1 MAFHP
6 LSSPGTVR
14 IEPEVHVGSDSLHE
28 SDTSY
33 TQPHTCFYTAYR
45 HVSPPGMELV
55 QVGADAVGGAGAYT
69 FGVA

>member
-6 LSSPGTVR
+6 WSSPGTVR
-14 IEPEVHVGSDSLHE
+14 IEPEVRAVSESLHE

-33 TQPHTCFYTAYR
+33 TQSHTYFYTAYR
-45 HVSPPGMELV
+45 HGSGQGMGRV
-55 QVGADAVGGAGAYT
+55 QAVADAAGGADAYT

>member
-33 TQPHTCFYTAYR
+33 TQTHTCFYTAYR
-45 HVSPPGMELV
+45 HVSPPDTGV
-55 QVGADAVGGAGAYT
+55 AQVVAGAAGAAGAYT

>member
-6 LSSPGTVR
+6 WSSPGTVR
-14 IEPEVHVGSDSLHE
+14 IEPEVHVGSDSLHG

-33 TQPHTCFYTAYR
+33 TQSHTCFYTAYR
-45 HVSPPGMELV
+45 HVSPPDTELV
-55 QVGADAVGGAGAYT
+55 QVGADAAVGADAYM

>member
-6 LSSPGTVR
+6 WSSPDTVR

-55 QVGADAVGGAGAYT
+55 QVGAGAAGGADAYT
-69 FGVA
+69 SGVA

>member
-6 LSSPGTVR
+6 WSSPDTVR

-33 TQPHTCFYTAYR
+33 TQTHTCFYTAYR
-45 HVSPPGMELV
+45 HVSPPDTGV
-55 QVGADAVGGAGAYT
+55 AQVVAGAAGAADAYT

>member
-1 MAFHP
+1 MGP
-6 LSSPGTVR
+6 
-14 IEPEVHVGSDSLHE
+14 VGPDSLHE

-45 HVSPPGMELV
+45 HVSIQDMELV
-55 QVGADAVGGAGAYT
+55 QVGADAAGGEDAYM